1 MEWIKFKN
9 KDKKSKNPGVTP
21 EHVTF
26 ILSNLDV
33 FTKDGIIDGL
43 PAPSANDSEAK
54 TDLELM
60 KSLIYLPDYL
70 DRKEWIAYNLY
81 MFFGCVNALKA
92 AVVNVCNENSCPQMD
107 SLTVLQACFPG
118 EKVRKSKTPA
128 KLWLDKIIDTI
139 EKEIT
144 DSKIYPTDP
153 GAEFGDNF
161 EASTSKLL
169 TLFFV
174 VILHLYLHHTT
185 YFKNSGIL
193 NRLNQMT
200 LHMVLF
206 CDIFQYQKSY
216 KFDETL
222 VKIAEKIVT
231 MF

>member
-1 MEWIKFKN
+1 MVKKFANRKRLQN
-9 KDKKSKNPGVTP
+9 
-21 EHVTF
+21 F
-26 ILSNLDV
+26 
-33 FTKDGIIDGL
+33 GL
-43 PAPSANDSEAK
+43 
-54 TDLELM
+54 T
-60 KSLIYLPDYL
+60 KSLIQ
-70 DRKEWIAYNLY
+70 
-81 MFFGCVNALKA
+81 LK
-92 AVVNVCNENSCPQMD
+92 
-107 SLTVLQACFPG
+107 
-118 EKVRKSKTPA
+118 RKSQTQKSIQLIQVFFKYFFIGPTYS
-128 KLWLDKIIDTI
+128 KWLN
-139 EKEIT
+139 E
-144 DSKIYPTDP
+144 

-231 MF
+231 MFWIVFSSALDFKSFFPS